1 MADAAVANACW
12 TDSEQMS
19 LFEYLLGADV
29 QVKHFKIFQKGPECV
44 FKQVMK
50 HKLLLWMSTHSP
62 QFQASGDL
70 FYGHFSPASC
80 KGQFNR
86 SPSIFKQILNF
97 ESVTGGGGDADLI
110 DDPYEDSDD
119 EEEYKE
125 PQQRSDIQNKCISAL
140 GLISCRS
147 DIQNERVNM
156 RTLTMR
162 RNTKKPQYRSD
173 IQDEGKAYQTGL
185 ILPADT
191 MGRGLNRERMKWR

>member
-86 SPSIFKQILNF
+86 SPSIFKQILDF
-97 ESVTGGGGDADLI
+97 ESVTVGRGDADLI
-110 DDPYEDSDD
+110 DGPYEDSDD
-119 EEEYKE
+119 EDAEEYGAKKKARC
-125 PQQRSDIQNKCISAL
+125 QDFFGSKLAITKNQHLNVSN
-140 GLISCRS
+140 
-147 DIQNERVNM
+147 
-156 RTLTMR
+156 LTII
-162 RNTKKPQYRSD
+162 TVKKWYEQGWYD
-173 IQDEGKAYQTGL
+173 L
-185 ILPADT
+185 FNL
-191 MGRGLNRERMKWR
+191 W

>member
-1 MADAAVANACW
+1 MDW
-12 TDSEQMS
+12 WLS
-19 LFEYLLGADV
+19 G
-29 QVKHFKIFQKGPECV
+29 KISSTERK
-44 FKQVMK
+44 K
-50 HKLLLWMSTHSP
+50 KLLAALY
-62 QFQASGDL
+62 ASYIEPRLPLSRIGRQRQ
-70 FYGHFSPASC
+70 
-80 KGQFNR
+80 KRQ
-86 SPSIFKQILNF
+86 
-97 ESVTGGGGDADLI
+97 
-110 DDPYEDSDD
+110 YEDSDD